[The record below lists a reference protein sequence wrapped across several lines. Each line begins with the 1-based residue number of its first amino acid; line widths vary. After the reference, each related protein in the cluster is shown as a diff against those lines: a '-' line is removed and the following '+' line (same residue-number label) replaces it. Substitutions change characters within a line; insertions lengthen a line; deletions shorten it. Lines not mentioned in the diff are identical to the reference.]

1 MFFTLFIVFLIFITI
16 IYGMGRLIDYITF
29 RSGGILFG
37 TGVLFLGAIRGAQ
50 FAIIW
55 GLVTG
60 VIGSIPFISFFW
72 FIPFLITLYH
82 LIFAFPLIF
91 GPIMAMVSGYAG
103 DEILAIL
110 PNFMLEYYQK
120 NTPFEIGTLI
130 GYNNREYKDKPYIFL
145 VKEAWDYEDFLDAAD
160 KWALGELDEKP
171 HFADYYVNES

>member
-1 MFFTLFIVFLIFITI
+1 
-16 IYGMGRLIDYITF
+16 
-29 RSGGILFG
+29 
-37 TGVLFLGAIRGAQ
+37 
-50 FAIIW
+50 
-55 GLVTG
+55 
-60 VIGSIPFISFFW
+60 
-72 FIPFLITLYH
+72 
-82 LIFAFPLIF
+82 
-91 GPIMAMVSGYAG
+91 MAMVSGYAG